1 MPFQCPTQHGRGGY
15 GLSSTERP
23 HGTSAAENA
32 LCACQATATVPHAC
46 AGKEMAT
53 RSYQEDWTAP
63 NGVMP
68 QGCPLSAATAL
79 RPPQDTLVQAGQ
91 GATDAR
97 KAPSARVRLRTR
109 RRGCEQRAKCT
120 VDM

>member
-1 MPFQCPTQHGRGGY
+1 M
-15 GLSSTERP
+15 ERP
-23 HGTSAAENA
+23 HDTSAAENA
-32 LCACQATATVPHAC
+32 LCACQAMATVLHAC

-53 RSYQEDWTAP
+53 RSSQEVWAVP

-68 QGCPLSAATAL
+68 QGAPLSAVTVVL
-79 RPPQDTLVQAGQ
+79 PPQDTPTQAGQ

-97 KAPSARVRLRTR
+97 NEPSARVELRTR

-120 VDM
+120 IYM

>member
-1 MPFQCPTQHGRGGY
+1 MSNSARGEDY

-32 LCACQATATVPHAC
+32 LCTCQDMATVLHAC

-53 RSYQEDWTAP
+53 RSSQEVWAVP

-68 QGCPLSAATAL
+68 QCVPLSAVTVVLPL
-79 RPPQDTLVQAGQ
+79 RDTLAQAGQ
-91 GATDAR
+91 GATDA
-97 KAPSARVRLRTR
+97 KNEPSVCVVLRTGR
-109 RRGCEQRAKCT
+109 RSCEQHAKCT
-120 VDM
+120 VNM

>member
-1 MPFQCPTQHGRGGY
+1 MPFQCPTQQGRGVY

-32 LCACQATATVPHAC
+32 LCVCQATATVLHAC

-53 RSYQEDWTAP
+53 RSSQEVWAVP

-68 QGCPLSAATAL
+68 QCVPLSAVTVVL
-79 RPPQDTLVQAGQ
+79 PPRDMPAQAGQ

-97 KAPSARVRLRTR
+97 NEPSARVELRTR

-120 VDM
+120 VYL